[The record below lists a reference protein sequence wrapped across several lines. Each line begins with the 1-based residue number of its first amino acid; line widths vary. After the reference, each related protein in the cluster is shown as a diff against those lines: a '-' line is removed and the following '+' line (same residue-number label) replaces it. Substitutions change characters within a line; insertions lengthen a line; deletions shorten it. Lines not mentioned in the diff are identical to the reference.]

1 MARKAIDLSGQ
12 RFGRLIVIRL
22 IETDIVGA
30 VWKCRCDCGNEV
42 DVRASCLRSGNTR
55 SCGCLIREVD
65 KKIHTKHGK
74 SDSRLYPIWSSM
86 KDRCYNSKHRS
97 FKHYGSRGIT
107 VCDEWLHDFNSFYE
121 WAMASGYDE
130 NAPRGQYTL
139 DRIDNDKGYS
149 PDNCRWVT
157 IKEQQNNR
165 RSSRMITFNSETH
178 TMYEWAK
185 ILGMPY
191 KTLNNR
197 INWRRW
203 SIEKAL
209 TQPTK

>member
-1 MARKAIDLSGQ
+1 
-12 RFGRLIVIRL
+12 
-22 IETDIVGA
+22 
-30 VWKCRCDCGNEV
+30 
-42 DVRASCLRSGNTR
+42 
-55 SCGCLIREVD
+55 
-65 KKIHTKHGK
+65 
-74 SDSRLYPIWSSM
+74 
-86 KDRCYNSKHRS
+86 
-97 FKHYGSRGIT
+97 
-107 VCDEWLHDFNSFYE
+107 
-121 WAMASGYDE
+121 MASGYDE

-139 DRIDNDKGYS
+139 DRIENDKGYS

-165 RSSRMITFNSETH
+165 RSSRMITFNGETH